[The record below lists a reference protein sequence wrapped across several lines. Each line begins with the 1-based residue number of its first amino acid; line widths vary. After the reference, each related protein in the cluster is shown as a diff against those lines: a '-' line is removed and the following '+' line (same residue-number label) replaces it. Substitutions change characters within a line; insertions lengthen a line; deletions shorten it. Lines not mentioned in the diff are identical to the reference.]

1 MGRKYF
7 FYRFTE
13 ITRKFKCTNSFI
25 RFSDRLQKYF
35 SRRNLIFFYRI
46 CCIYGWRIFLEKLKV
61 ERKEEKNLRD
71 LYNWKIILGILNLLK
86 LTGIHFFSRFQMQFG
101 ITVDRNFYGASSDRL
116 DDDSPSIRYFRR
128 VEIFS
133 SNITNNNEW
142 IFIKLF

>member
-1 MGRKYF
+1 M
-7 FYRFTE
+7 
-13 ITRKFKCTNSFI
+13 
-25 RFSDRLQKYF
+25 
-35 SRRNLIFFYRI
+35 
-46 CCIYGWRIFLEKLKV
+46 KV